1 MYKLERKHIYKV
13 ICASYKKSILTGHRS
28 AGSGAVPPCCLVLLA
43 LADNAILS
51 LLEISVDIADSPVL
65 KLLLCLE
72 EGGFVWAA
80 SRRQGVKNVNR
91 SIKSHDTAS
100 S

>member
-1 MYKLERKHIYKV
+1 V
-13 ICASYKKSILTGHRS
+13 
-28 AGSGAVPPCCLVLLA
+28 LA

-65 KLLLCLE
+65 KRLLCLE

-80 SRRQGVKNVNR
+80 SRRQGVKNVT
-91 SIKSHDTAS
+91 DP
-100 S
+100 